1 MNNNNQRRCRG
12 CHEIGHNIRGCIK
25 NIDEQIILEYS
36 RRTLM
41 NLPTEFPL
49 ELCVS
54 TANINKLCD
63 KYGLAYRRVSRID
76 KLERLHRIYL
86 QLGTEHRREHIIQ
99 NRRNINIYRP
109 SYLPPPP
116 LPNDDVPV
124 QLGLYYNF
132 SQMLNFREFRRQE
145 QVVKKPSL
153 QIVVDKTKF
162 VEETD
167 IGECPICYENCINMI
182 ATDCNHSY
190 CQPCF
195 NKLVNSVNKNT
206 LPCPLCR
213 ENVKNIFVFSEN
225 SSDCMLKL

>member
-1 MNNNNQRRCRG
+1 MNNNNERRCRG
-12 CHEIGHNIRGCIK
+12 CDEIGHNIRGCVK
-25 NIDEQIILEYS
+25 SIDAQIILEYS

-41 NLPTEFPL
+41 NIPTEFPS

-54 TANINKLCD
+54 NANINKLCD
-63 KYGLAYRRVSRID
+63 KYGLAYRQVSRID
-76 KLERLHRIYL
+76 KLERLHRIYV
-86 QLGTEHRREHIIQ
+86 QLGTEHRRDHIIQ
-99 NRRNINIYRP
+99 NRRNIHIYYP
-109 SYLPPPP
+109 SYLPPR
-116 LPNDDVPV
+116 PNEER
-124 QLGLYYNF
+124 LGLYYNF
-132 SQMLNFREFRRQE
+132 SQILNVRGLRIQE
-145 QVVKKPSL
+145 QEQEPPVKKPSL
-153 QIVVDKTKF
+153 QIIVDQTKF
-162 VEETD
+162 VKATD